1 MLESN
6 EPKSSVSPN
15 ATLRKSGL
23 INVAQNNAGQQ
34 NMTQKTSIND
44 PNNLKNQMRQT
55 KEAEE
60 DASEDMASFV
70 NKVVELHIIDK
81 NGKTVHTHHK

>member
-44 PNNLKNQMRQT
+44 PNNLKN
-55 KEAEE
+55 
-60 DASEDMASFV
+60 
-70 NKVVELHIIDK
+70 
-81 NGKTVHTHHK
+81 